1 MESMA
6 ASKLASVTIF
16 LALIVF
22 SVAADVIVDGGEDA
36 IEVAREDGSQSSV
49 LKKELEKLNSKIR
62 ELEVLIDE
70 KSQELE
76 KKNELI
82 SQKDEIFRDKSARVS
97 FLESEIESL
106 QREGKLHVEET
117 TAKAHSRAGELE
129 KQVSELKRE
138 LDAQNREKNAL
149 EAQSNEAEKK
159 MHEVISTLEKLQ
171 NSNEEQKKKI
181 KKLERALKVAE
192 EEMIKAKFEVTSTT
206 EELMEVHG
214 AWFPPW
220 LASFWNKHAK
230 PAVNVV
236 MQKMWMG
243 KTHVENWVGPH
254 IEPIKS
260 KWIPAM
266 HERWLV
272 VKTNSKPHFELLC
285 KRSSEAYE
293 ASKQALTPHII
304 KVQEFAYPY
313 FQVKSTIQ
321 EVLNRHDITRA
332 VAAKEFE
339 WLLDSALLVLPI
351 LILFSLC
358 CCCGPSRK
366 KARKPARPNHARRK
380 AKKGTSGK

>member
-1 MESMA
+1 MA
-6 ASKLASVTIF
+6 APKLASVTIF

-36 IEVAREDGSQSSV
+36 IEVAREDGYQSSV
-49 LKKELEKLNSKIR
+49 IKKELEKLNSKIR

-70 KSQELE
+70 KAQELE

-230 PAVNVV
+230 PAVNMV
-236 MQKMWMG
+236 MQKMWVG

-254 IEPIKS
+254 VEPIKS
-260 KWIPAM
+260 
-266 HERWLV
+266 
-272 VKTNSKPHFELLC
+272 
-285 KRSSEAYE
+285 
-293 ASKQALTPHII
+293 
-304 KVQEFAYPY
+304 
-313 FQVKSTIQ
+313 VKSTIQ

-332 VAAKEFE
+332 VATKEFE
-339 WLLDSALLVLPI
+339 WLLYSALLILPI

-358 CCCGPSRK
+358 CCCGPSRE
-366 KARKPARPNHARRK
+366 KARKPARPNQARHK